1 MNTQETK
8 TSFGK
13 ILGLSLVAGLIST
26 IINVILFFIGKAA
39 GFFPDTVL
47 IPNQNAPLNFVNFII
62 SSIVPSLIAG
72 LVMGLIYRFAKKPK
86 KVFNIISIVLLV
98 LSFANPFFIP
108 GAPIMMAVMLN
119 VMHVVVAG
127 DLMYVFN
134 KHIK

>member
-62 SSIVPSLIAG
+62 SSIVPSLLAG
-72 LVMGLIYRFAKKPK
+72 LVMGLIYRFIKNSK
-86 KVFNIISIVLLV
+86 KVFNIISIVLV
-98 LSFANPFFIP
+98 IFSFANPFFIP
-108 GAPIMMAVMLN
+108 AVPIMMAVMLN
-119 VMHVVVAG
+119 LMHLVVAG
-127 DLMYVFN
+127 NLIYVFN
-134 KHIK
+134 KYIK

>member
-62 SSIVPSLIAG
+62 SSIVPSLLAG
-72 LVMGLIYRFAKKPK
+72 LVMGLIYRFAKNPK
-86 KVFNIISIVLLV
+86 KVFNIISIVLLI

-108 GAPIMMAVMLN
+108 AVPIMMAVMLN
-119 VMHVVVAG
+119 LMHVVVAV

-134 KHIK
+134 KYIK

>member
-62 SSIVPSLIAG
+62 SSIVPSLLAG
-72 LVMGLIYRFAKKPK
+72 LVMGLIYRFIKNSK
-86 KVFNIISIVLLV
+86 KVFNIISIVLV
-98 LSFANPFFIP
+98 IFSFANPFFIP
-108 GAPIMMAVMLN
+108 AAPIMMAVMLN
-119 VMHVVVAG
+119 LMHLVVAG
-127 DLMYVFN
+127 NLIYVFN
-134 KHIK
+134 KYIK

>member
-13 ILGLSLVAGLIST
+13 IILFSLAAGLIST
-26 IINVILFFIGKAA
+26 VINLILFFIGKAA

-62 SSIVPSLIAG
+62 SSIVPSLVAG
-72 LVMGLIYRFAKKPK
+72 LVMGLIYKFAKKPK
-86 KVFNIISIVLLV
+86 KVFNIISIVLVL
-98 LSFANPFFIP
+98 LSFINPFFIP

-119 VMHVVVAG
+119 LMHIVVAG
-127 DLMYVFN
+127 NLMYIFN
-134 KHIK
+134 KYIK

>member
-8 TSFGK
+8 TTFVK

-26 IINVILFFIGKAA
+26 VLNIILFFIGKAA

-47 IPNQNAPLNFVNFII
+47 IPNQNAPLNTLNFVI
-62 SSIVPSLIAG
+62 SSIVPSLVAG
-72 LVMGLIYRFAKKPK
+72 LVMGLIYRFSKKPK
-86 KVFNIISIVLLV
+86 KVFNTISVVLV
-98 LSFANPFFIP
+98 ILSFINPFFIP

-119 VMHVVVAG
+119 LMHVVVAG

-134 KHIK
+134 KYIK